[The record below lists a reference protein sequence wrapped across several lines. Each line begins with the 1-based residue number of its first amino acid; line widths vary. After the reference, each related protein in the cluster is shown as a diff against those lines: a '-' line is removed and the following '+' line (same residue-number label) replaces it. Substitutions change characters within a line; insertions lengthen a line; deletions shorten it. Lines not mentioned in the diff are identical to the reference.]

1 MEVEVKTQILST
13 KIMSKVYILSI
24 LELFELLRTT
34 GKNEIS

>member
-1 MEVEVKTQILST
+1 MKVEVKTQILST

-34 GKNEIS
+34 GKSEIS

>member
-13 KIMSKVYILSI
+13 KIMSKVYILLI